1 MSSIKDALMKAGFR
15 PTKKENERERR
26 PKFEQVQKSVI
37 HQEQRNYCESCHMVQ
52 PDVEHYKHR
61 NPTVE
66 AAWICVACA
75 DKHMIS
81 DDFRV
86 SNQSDFAKRSLF
98 RREFGRTK
106 RPQEFVQAG
115 HNPSKRDQEGNKGGG
130 RDTRRYAEDVEDKY
144 EREDRKSA
152 SGKRGDRFG
161 GSGDRNAQPGA
172 RDRRPENRNDSR
184 NDTRNQPKP
193 NNPKPNNDPTK
204 K

>member
-37 HQEQRNYCESCHMVQ
+37 HQEQRNYCESCQMVH

-66 AAWICVACA
+66 AEWICVACA
-75 DKHMIS
+75 DRHMIS
-81 DDFRV
+81 DEFRV
-86 SNQSDFAKRSLF
+86 SNQSDFAKRNLF

-106 RPQEFVQAG
+106 RASEFVKPGPAG
-115 HNPSKRDQEGNKGGG
+115 KQNIEGNKNS
-130 RDTRRYAEDVEDKY
+130 RETKRYADAVEDKY
-144 EREDRKSA
+144 ERQDRKT
-152 SGKRGDRFG
+152 G
-161 GSGDRNAQPGA
+161 
-172 RDRRPENRNDSR
+172 RRPERTQDRNKKFDNRSSA
-184 NDTRNQPKP
+184 PAKKP
-193 NNPKPNNDPTK
+193 LPDNNK